1 MAGSSKRQ
9 TYDVQP
15 SKRGAGWDV
24 VKEGGSAT
32 ISHHRTKPPAIES
45 AVAKAKQ
52 ADKGEVRIKRQ
63 DGTIQDERT
72 YGKDPFPPKG

>member
-1 MAGSSKRQ
+1 MTKGTKRQ

-15 SKRGAGWDV
+15 AKSRSGWDV
-24 VKEGGSAT
+24 VKEGTGQT
-32 ISHHRTKPPAIES
+32 VSHHRTKPPAIDN

-52 ADKGEVRIKRQ
+52 QPLGEVRIKRE

-72 YGKDPFPPKG
+72 YRKDPYPPKG